1 MKASKSSAL
10 LSLLVLTVLASCAQM
25 SPQPRVASG
34 DHNAL
39 VRHYE
44 NVASDTKARL
54 QENKKALKA
63 YEAHPYY
70 YGRQGQEFRSHT
82 AANIREYEK
91 TLRESLSNADLHR
104 RMAMEQANSINK
116 AKNNLDRDATAVN

>member
-1 MKASKSSAL
+1 MKASKFSAL
-10 LSLLVLTVLASCAQM
+10 LSLLALTVLASCAQM
-25 SPQPRVASG
+25 SPQPGVASG
-34 DHNAL
+34 DHGTL

-44 NVASDTKARL
+44 NVANDTKARL

-116 AKNNLDRDATAVN
+116 AKNNLDRDASAVN